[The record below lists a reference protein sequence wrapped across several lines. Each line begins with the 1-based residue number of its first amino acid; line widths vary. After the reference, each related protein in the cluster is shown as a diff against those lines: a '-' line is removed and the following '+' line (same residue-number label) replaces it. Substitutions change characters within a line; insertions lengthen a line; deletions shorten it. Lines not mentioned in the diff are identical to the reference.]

1 MCKLTDFR
9 GQLPVLLFAKN
20 TMNMRVGFLFLLLFS
35 IHFNLPG
42 QNERAFTQAITAG
55 DVPALS
61 EMFGASV
68 DFTILDNQE
77 ILSGKAAAKKLIA
90 FLENKQLRQIKVI
103 HEGKSKHKTSQYKV
117 FKVITAQDTY
127 RLFVYAS
134 AENKDGSIEEIRLDR
149 F

>member
-1 MCKLTDFR
+1 
-9 GQLPVLLFAKN
+9 
-20 TMNMRVGFLFLLLFS
+20 MRVGFLILFLFIVQGGLIS
-35 IHFNLPG
+35 
-42 QNERAFTQAITAG
+42 QNEKAFTQAVTAS
-55 DVPALS
+55 DVASLS
-61 EMFGASV
+61 DMFGRSV

-77 ILSGKAAAKKLIA
+77 ILSGKAAAQKLIS

-117 FKVITAQDTY
+117 FKVITAQETY

-134 AENKDGSIEEIRLDR
+134 SENNERTIEEIRLDR

>member
-1 MCKLTDFR
+1 MRKLTDFR
-9 GQLPVLLFAKN
+9 EQLSGLISAKN
-20 TMNMRVGFLFLLLFS
+20 TMNMRVGFLLFMLFL
-35 IHFNLPG
+35 IHFNLSG
-42 QNERAFTQAITAG
+42 QNERAFTQAITEG
-55 DVPALS
+55 DVSTLS
-61 EMFGASV
+61 EMFGPSV

-77 ILSGKAAAKKLIA
+77 ILSGKAAAQKLIA

-103 HEGKSKHKTSQYKV
+103 HEGKSKQKTSQYKV

-134 AENKDGSIEEIRLDR
+134 AENKDGNIEEIRLDR

>member
-9 GQLPVLLFAKN
+9 GQLPGLISAKN
-20 TMNMRVGFLFLLLFS
+20 TMNMRVGFLLLMLFFT
-35 IHFNLPG
+35 HFNVFG

-61 EMFGASV
+61 EMFGTSV

-77 ILSGKAAAKKLIA
+77 ILSGKAAAQKLIT

-103 HEGKSKHKTSQYKV
+103 HEGKSKQKTSQYKV

-134 AENKDGSIEEIRLDR
+134 SENKDGNIEEIRLDR